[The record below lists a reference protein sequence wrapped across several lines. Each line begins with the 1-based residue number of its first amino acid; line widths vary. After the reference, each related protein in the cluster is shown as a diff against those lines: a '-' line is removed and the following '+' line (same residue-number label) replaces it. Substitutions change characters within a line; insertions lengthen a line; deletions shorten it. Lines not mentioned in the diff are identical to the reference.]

1 MVSKLLLVPWF
12 MTVLYSSI
20 PLFWFAIHPAAP
32 LWRQNR
38 RSPYVYLLPIWALI
52 IGSLSLATWPWH
64 SAELYS
70 GWWRA
75 LVALPALVIFS
86 GSLQTYRR
94 IGPEFGISNFIGE
107 NELRPQEE
115 SSAPVTSGL
124 HRRMRHPIYIAH
136 LTMMAA
142 WTLAS
147 GLAVNFALLAISILV
162 TFPLMIWIEERELEM
177 RFGQS
182 YRDYKKNVPV
192 IPGLR
197 LHRHRA
203 EEQA

>member
-12 MTVLYSSI
+12 MMVLYSSI

-32 LWRQNR
+32 RWRQSR
-38 RSPYVYLLPIWALI
+38 RSPYVYLLPIWAVI
-52 IGSLSLATWPWH
+52 IAVLLFVTWPWH
-64 SAELYS
+64 TSQLYW

-75 LVALPALVIFS
+75 VAALPALALFVT
-86 GSLQTYRR
+86 SLRTYRR

-107 NELRPQEE
+107 NELRPQEDRPV
-115 SSAPVTSGL
+115 PVTSGL
-124 HRRMRHPIYIAH
+124 HRSMRHPIYIAH

-142 WTLAS
+142 WALAS
-147 GLAVNFALLAISILV
+147 GLAVTFALLALSVLV
-162 TFPLMIWIEERELEM
+162 TFPLMIWMEERELEK

-182 YRDYKKNVPV
+182 YRDYKKSVPV

-197 LHRHRA
+197 FHRQRA
-203 EEQA
+203 EGQA

>member
-12 MTVLYSSI
+12 MVVLYSSV
-20 PLFWFAIHPAAP
+20 PLFWFAIHPAAVR
-32 LWRQNR
+32 WRRSR
-38 RSPYVYLLPIWALI
+38 RSPYVYLLPIWAVIVGL
-52 IGSLSLATWPWH
+52 LSLATWPWH

-70 GWWRA
+70 GWRSA
-75 LVALPALVIFS
+75 VAALPALVIFAA
-86 GSLQTYRR
+86 SLRTYRR
-94 IGPEFGISNFIGE
+94 IGPEFGLSNFIGE
-107 NELRPQEE
+107 NELRPQDDH
-115 SSAPVTSGL
+115 STPVTSGL
-124 HRRMRHPIYIAH
+124 HRRMRHPIYVAH

-147 GLAVNFALLAISILV
+147 GLAVNFALLAISVLV
-162 TFPLMIWIEERELEM
+162 TFPLMIWMEERELEK

-197 LHRHRA
+197 FHRQRA